1 MIDKVIRSV
10 SKKLKS
16 EYPDYKI
23 ILDYLEQNF
32 DKVMFIQLMSV
43 REQLNLSNRKTYKI
57 KIQINIY
64 NNKANNDFMRIGAK
78 LYEILEIIE
87 LDDIK
92 CRAKNSVF
100 DIFNFVGRFLVT
112 YEVTVNLNKAV
123 PKMNK
128 LSYRNGVK

>member
-64 NNKANNDFMRIGAK
+64 NNKANND
-78 LYEILEIIE
+78 YE
-87 LDDIK
+87 DW
-92 CRAKNSVF
+92 S
-100 DIFNFVGRFLVT
+100 
-112 YEVTVNLNKAV
+112 
-123 PKMNK
+123 
-128 LSYRNGVK
+128 